1 MGIRTTSAAGADATI
16 PAARDALV
24 PSPDSPVS
32 PDRGLASCIYEGT
45 IDHCRISP
53 TRHAFRYRLFMMYL
67 DLDELPR
74 LFHKRW
80 LWSAERA
87 APARFRRSDYPGDA
101 SEPLDTSIRTM
112 VERETGRRPA
122 GPIRLLTHLRY
133 FGYGFNPASFF
144 YCFDADG
151 ARLEAVVVHVT
162 NTPWGESHCYVV
174 TSEPCGDARSGS
186 DTRVGADAR
195 SARDTRNGGD
205 VVATRA
211 KKLHVSPFLPMDLDH
226 EFRFSLPGPSLDVR
240 MVDRRGGEPVFDAHL
255 ALERREISGPA
266 LAGVLIRHPAMT
278 ARVLVGIYA
287 QALRLYRKNVPFH
300 SHPEPLQEGQT

>member
-1 MGIRTTSAAGADATI
+1 MGIRNSTSIRAVPADA
-16 PAARDALV
+16 AVDVARNATFASAPTAV
-24 PSPDSPVS
+24 GPS

-53 TRHAFRYRLFMMYL
+53 VRHAFRYRLFMMYL
-67 DLDELPR
+67 DLDELPH
-74 LFHKRW
+74 LFDGRW

-87 APARFRRSDYPGDA
+87 APARFRRSDYPGEP
-101 SEPLDTSIRTM
+101 SGPLDTSIRTL
-112 VERETGRRPA
+112 VERETGFQPA

-174 TSEPCGDARSGS
+174 TPDARADRPRDGLHS
-186 DTRVGADAR
+186 DE
-195 SARDTRNGGD
+195 

-226 EFRFSLPGPSLDVR
+226 EFRFSLPGPSLGVR
-240 MVDRRGGEPVFDAHL
+240 MVDRRRGEPVFDARL

-266 LAGVLIRHPAMT
+266 LAGVLVRHPAMT

-300 SHPEPLQEGQT
+300 SHPEPLQEGRT

>member
-1 MGIRTTSAAGADATI
+1 MGIRNSTSIRAAPADA
-16 PAARDALV
+16 AVDVARNATLASAHTANG
-24 PSPDSPVS
+24 SPPR
-32 PDRGLASCIYEGT
+32 RGLASCIYEGT
-45 IDHCRISP
+45 IDHCRMSP
-53 TRHAFRYRLFMMYL
+53 VRHVFRYRLFMMYL

-74 LFHKRW
+74 LFDGRW
-80 LWSAERA
+80 LWSTERA

-101 SEPLDTSIRTM
+101 SEPLDHSIRTL
-112 VERETGRRPA
+112 VERETGLRPA

-151 ARLEAVVVHVT
+151 VQLEAVVVHVT

-174 TSEPCGDARSGS
+174 TPEA
-186 DTRVGADAR
+186 GADRPLGRAPQP
-195 SARDTRNGGD
+195 SGEL
-205 VVATRA
+205 VATRA

-240 MVDRRGGEPVFDAHL
+240 MVDRRRGERVFDAHL

-266 LAGVLIRHPAMT
+266 LAGVLVRHPAMT

-287 QALRLYRKNVPFH
+287 QALRLYRKKTPFH
-300 SHPEPLQEGQT
+300 SHPEPLHEGQT